1 MPSKRID
8 GLPELTTADPD
19 AYLIVVSGGVS
30 KKLSLNTVLSP
41 ITITFDTNGASISTI
56 TDSIATL
63 QSSIDAVTVTP
74 SDIITIMQPYLDSLT
89 AADVGA
95 ATPVSV
101 AAAESSAAAAA
112 ALADSKINS
121 YYQSNAPTGLTA
133 TDVGDLWVDT
143 DDGNKLYRWDT
154 DSWEI
159 VQDSGI
165 STAIV
170 NAATAQ
176 ATADGKVVTY
186 YQATAPT
193 PEGIGD
199 IWIDS
204 DDDKTYRWNGTTWE
218 NFRDPDISTAVANAA
233 NAQASAD
240 GKINSYYGPTA
251 PTGLVA
257 ADIGDIWVNTVEYN
271 NQYRWNGSSWIDIQ
285 DGGISTAIT
294 NAAGAQGT
302 ADGKVRTF
310 YQTEA
315 PTGMVPSDIGDLWV
329 DINDRNKL
337 YRYSGVVWM
346 SVQDT
351 TVADNIYT
359 ANTTTIEGGRIT
371 ANSITAALIRVSGEG
386 AFLPAH
392 MGAATQSALDIT
404 NATVTAVQSTADGKI
419 ESFYQ
424 ASVPTASGIGDFW
437 TDTDDGNKLYRW
449 DGTGWVEIQD
459 SAIQTAITNAAAAQ
473 GTADGKVTTFYQASA
488 PTAEGVGDLWVD
500 TDAGNRLYRWGGS
513 SWINV
518 QDGSITTAITNAAT
532 AQLAADGKIRSF
544 YQTSAPTGL
553 STIDVGDIWIDTDD
567 SNNQHRWSG
576 AAWVDIQDGG
586 IASAISAAAGAQST
600 ADGKVQTFYQ
610 NNAPTAEGTGDLWID
625 TNDGNKLYRWSGSSW
640 VTIQDSTIAIAQATA
655 EGRVL
660 PAGVADAINNNTTT
674 INGAKITTGS
684 LAALSADL
692 GTVTAGKMESPDGKF
707 IIDLS
712 NKYIS
717 ITV

>member
-154 DSWEI
+154 ESWEI

>member
-1 MPSKRID
+1 
-8 GLPELTTADPD
+8 
-19 AYLIVVSGGVS
+19 
-30 KKLSLNTVLSP
+30 
-41 ITITFDTNGASISTI
+41 
-56 TDSIATL
+56 
-63 QSSIDAVTVTP
+63 
-74 SDIITIMQPYLDSLT
+74 
-89 AADVGA
+89 
-95 ATPVSV
+95 
-101 AAAESSAAAAA
+101 
-112 ALADSKINS
+112 
-121 YYQSNAPTGLTA
+121 
-133 TDVGDLWVDT
+133 
-143 DDGNKLYRWDT
+143 
-154 DSWEI
+154 
-159 VQDSGI
+159 
-165 STAIV
+165 
-170 NAATAQ
+170 
-176 ATADGKVVTY
+176 
-186 YQATAPT
+186 
-193 PEGIGD
+193 
-199 IWIDS
+199 
-204 DDDKTYRWNGTTWE
+204 
-218 NFRDPDISTAVANAA
+218 
-233 NAQASAD
+233 
-240 GKINSYYGPTA
+240 
-251 PTGLVA
+251 
-257 ADIGDIWVNTVEYN
+257 
-271 NQYRWNGSSWIDIQ
+271 
-285 DGGISTAIT
+285 
-294 NAAGAQGT
+294 
-302 ADGKVRTF
+302 
-310 YQTEA
+310 
-315 PTGMVPSDIGDLWV
+315 MVPSDIGDLWV
-329 DINDRNKL
+329 DINDKNKL

-371 ANSITAALIRVSGEG
+371 TNSITAALIRVSGEG

-660 PAGVADAINNNTTT
+660 PAGVAAAINSNTTL

-684 LAALSADL
+684 LAALSANL

>member
-89 AADVGA
+89 ASDVGA

>member
-89 AADVGA
+89 ASDVGA

-371 ANSITAALIRVSGEG
+371 TNSITAALIRVSGEG

-459 SAIQTAITNAAAAQ
+459 SAIQTAITNAATAQ
-473 GTADGKVTTFYQASA
+473 GTADGKVA
-488 PTAEGVGDLWVD
+488 
-500 TDAGNRLYRWGGS
+500 
-513 SWINV
+513 
-518 QDGSITTAITNAAT
+518 
-532 AQLAADGKIRSF
+532 
-544 YQTSAPTGL
+544 
-553 STIDVGDIWIDTDD
+553 
-567 SNNQHRWSG
+567 
-576 AAWVDIQDGG
+576 
-586 IASAISAAAGAQST
+586 
-600 ADGKVQTFYQ
+600 TFYQ
-610 NNAPTAEGTGDLWID
+610 NNAPTAEGTGDLWVD

-640 VTIQDSTIAIAQATA
+640 VTIQDGTIATAQSAATA
-655 EGRVL
+655 AQTTANAAQTAAEVASAILGAGYVL

-692 GTVTAGKMESPDGKF
+692 GTVTAGKMQSPDGKF

>member
-1 MPSKRID
+1 
-8 GLPELTTADPD
+8 
-19 AYLIVVSGGVS
+19 
-30 KKLSLNTVLSP
+30 
-41 ITITFDTNGASISTI
+41 
-56 TDSIATL
+56 
-63 QSSIDAVTVTP
+63 
-74 SDIITIMQPYLDSLT
+74 MQPYLDSLT
-89 AADVGA
+89 ATDVGA

-143 DDGNKLYRWDT
+143 DDGNKLYRWNT
-154 DSWEI
+154 ESWEI

-251 PTGLVA
+251 PTGLIA

-329 DINDRNKL
+329 DINDKNKL

-371 ANSITAALIRVSGEG
+371 TNSITAALIRVSGEG

-660 PAGVADAINNNTTT
+660 PAGVAAAINSNTTL

-684 LAALSADL
+684 LAALSANL